1 MLWRCMTGDGVD
13 PLHKIEEIMNRCMY
27 EEHLSNRMQDIS
39 LAVEEIVFQ
48 HDRDPETYS
57 EKRN

>member
-1 MLWRCMTGDGVD
+1 MTGDGVD